1 MPERDFTGDMPEIE
15 STPLICR
22 NYRLY
27 EHYLP
32 VAIYAV
38 A

>member
-1 MPERDFTGDMPEIE
+1 MAELDFTGDMPETE
-15 STPLICR
+15 STLLIRR

-32 VAIYAV
+32 AIYAV